1 MSISMNTSKT
11 PTLWQERRQER
22 QRKDN
27 ISSTGSLLLHK
38 IVHNVYCSV
47 QCVLL
52 LCSVYYL
59 PVESECIIYHPD
71 RAAIKRESLSA
82 AMGPYTTLPPNL
94 NTLHCIMIQC
104 AVMHS
109 AQCTGIWPA
118 CLCQGFA
125 VKMSVIGLLKCPY
138 SLTAALSAVPMSCTV
153 HYPHCCALL
162 CITVHYHPL
171 HCCHKLLCAKFM
183 AEQPCDVQCSGE
195 G

>member
-1 MSISMNTSKT
+1 MSISLNTSKT
-11 PTLWQERRQER
+11 PTLWQERRQVR

-27 ISSTGSLLLHK
+27 ISSTGSLLPHK
-38 IVHNVYCSV
+38 IVHNVYYS
-47 QCVLL
+47 VLL
-52 LCSVYYL
+52 CTTVYYL

-104 AVMHS
+104 AMMHS

-125 VKMSVIGLLKCPY
+125 VKMSVIALLKCPFTQLQLKCPY
-138 SLTAALSAVPMSCTV
+138 SHQAQCCLSCTT
-153 HYPHCCALL
+153 PQQQHCSA
-162 CITVHYHPL
+162 INFY
-171 HCCHKLLCAKFM
+171 
-183 AEQPCDVQCSGE
+183 VQRLRQNSPMKCTL
-195 G
+195 

>member
-27 ISSTGSLLLHK
+27 ISSTGSLLPHK
-38 IVHNVYCSV
+38 IVHNVYYS
-47 QCVLL
+47 VLL
-52 LCSVYYL
+52 CTTVYYL

-104 AVMHS
+104 AMMHT

-138 SLTAALSAVPMSCTV
+138 SLTASQCSVVPMSCTV
-153 HYPHCCALL
+153 HYPHCTAA
-162 CITVHYHPL
+162 INFY
-171 HCCHKLLCAKFM
+171 
-183 AEQPCDVQCSGE
+183 VQSLWQNSPAMCSVVERDRSECSCPIGRMLARP
-195 G
+195 

>member
-27 ISSTGSLLLHK
+27 ISSTGSLLPHK

-47 QCVLL
+47 RCVLL

-109 AQCTGIWPA
+109 AHCTGIWPA

-138 SLTAALSAVPMSCTV
+138 TASQPPSVLFQCPA
-153 HYPHCCALL
+153 L
-162 CITVHYHPL
+162 CITPIA
-171 HCCHKLLCAKFM
+171 LL
-183 AEQPCDVQCSGE
+183 P
-195 G
+195 